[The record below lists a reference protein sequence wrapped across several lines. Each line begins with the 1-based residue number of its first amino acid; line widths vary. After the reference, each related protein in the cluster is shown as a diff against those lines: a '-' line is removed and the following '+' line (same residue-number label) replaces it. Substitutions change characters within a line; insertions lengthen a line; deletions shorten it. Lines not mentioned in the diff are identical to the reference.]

1 MWQTSRSLTL
11 TLTLAINPISSLNL
25 NPIPNPI
32 FRTYTQIVP
41 SKLHSSRLFKKSK
54 KDTLKEYVRL
64 VLTTS
69 IYQSRRFVPSQ
80 TPTSR
85 YAVRC
90 VLHLYDTIR

>member
-32 FRTYTQIVP
+32 FRTYTQFVP

-54 KDTLKEYVRL
+54 KDTLKEYVMNL
-64 VLTTS
+64 ICSGSPKIFGCWDV
-69 IYQSRRFVPSQ
+69 
-80 TPTSR
+80 
-85 YAVRC
+85 
-90 VLHLYDTIR
+90 